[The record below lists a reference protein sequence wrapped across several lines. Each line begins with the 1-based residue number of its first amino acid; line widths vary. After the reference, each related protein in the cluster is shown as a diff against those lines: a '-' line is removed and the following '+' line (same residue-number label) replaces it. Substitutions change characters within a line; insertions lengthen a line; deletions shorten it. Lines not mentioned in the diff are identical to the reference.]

1 MRSKSWL
8 FSLALLL
15 IAWPAW
21 ALELLARK
29 VGRPVVVCVDYP
41 LAPAWAAG
49 NTPWK
54 ICKELQ
60 ELAVLCKASWNLA
73 VESRFELRLILRLT
87 PNIKPI
93 YESNINVKSYGYDPY
108 FK

>member
-1 MRSKSWL
+1 
-8 FSLALLL
+8 LL
-15 IAWPAW
+15 IVAAPAW

-29 VGRPVVVCVDYP
+29 AGRPVVVCVDCT
-41 LAPAWAAG
+41 LAPACAAG
-49 NTPWK
+49 NLPWK

-73 VESRFELRLILRLT
+73 VESRFQLRLILRLT
-87 PNIKPI
+87 PNINPVF
-93 YESNINVKSYGYDPY
+93 EPNINVKSYGYDPC